1 MSRPITIEEMTK
13 YVMQTLE
20 DVVTESYPPEERA
33 EAAARLLNSLSQSM
47 FHGPKEK
54 PNDN

>member
-33 EAAARLLNSLSQSM
+33 KASAILLNLLSRSM
-47 FHGPKEK
+47 FQGPEEKE
-54 PNDN
+54 

>member
-1 MSRPITIEEMTK
+1 MSRPITIDEMTK

-47 FHGPKEK
+47 FQGPKEQS
-54 PNDN
+54 